1 MNSSIKNIIKF
12 NTKMK
17 LLLFYLSFIP
27 LILHAQASPDLFI
40 QDITWTPENPSIG
53 DIVTFSTTIAN
64 QGNVSSIGGY
74 THFYL
79 DGSTSPLTYKS
90 FTAIEAGST
99 ASVSFTWNAQAGT
112 HTFKGIVDVANKIS
126 EVDETNNEKTITYS
140 STALSDLIVQDI
152 TWSPENPSIGET
164 VTFTATIK
172 NQGSGSSVANRV
184 YFYLDGSTSQLTYKN
199 FGGLSSGATT
209 DVIFTWN
216 ALAND
221 HTFRAVVDRDNSIPE
236 SDETNNEQT
245 ITFSATELPDLKVQD
260 ITWSPEN
267 PSIGDTITFT
277 ATIKNQGNG
286 SSVGN
291 RAYFYLDGSASQL
304 IYKNFG
310 GLSSGAT
317 TDVIF
322 TWNALAS
329 DHTFRAVVDRDNS
342 IPESD
347 ETNNEQTITFSAT
360 ELPDLKVQDI
370 TWSPENPSIGD
381 TITFTATIKNQG
393 NGSSVGNRAYFYLD
407 GSASQLIYKNFGGL
421 SSGATTDVI
430 FTWNA
435 IAGDHTFR
443 AVVDKTNTIPESDET
458 NNEKTITFSS
468 TALSDLVVENIKWTP
483 ESSSIGDS
491 ITFTTTIKNQGN
503 GSSSNGNVHFYFDD
517 STTQYT
523 YKPINGITAGSLTTV
538 SFIWKAQPDFHTLTA
553 IIDKNNNIDESNE
566 LNNEK
571 NVTFSIVSLP
581 DLIVQNITWTPGS
594 CTIGDTVTFTATIK
608 NQGTQKSENS
618 IINFYFD
625 GSNTVYTHQILP
637 EISAGSIKKVTFTWI
652 AQKGSHTIKAVVDKD
667 NAVTEINEKNNEKTI
682 TFSVVSLSDLIVQ
695 DITLTPQKPSVGDT
709 VTFSATIKNQ
719 GQGKSGKGNVY
730 FYLDRST
737 TYFHTVPIKEIYPGE
752 IAKVPCIWNA
762 QFGSHTIRV
771 AISEG
776 VLKTES
782 DQTNNEKIY
791 TISPMDTTAPQ
802 ISLNTQINE
811 YNKNNIL
818 EEGEKLEITYGA
830 NDDASGVNYIK
841 LFVNDKFIDQQNSAG
856 TFTKITNS
864 LPMGEC
870 TIRVEAVDK
879 ASNSAEENMQITVER
894 TGPSV
899 YFGSTRTYIEEG
911 DNAII
916 TLSAVNPIGNP
927 PMNVQLIL
935 TPSSGV
941 SVYGTDWITGGSGQY
956 IGEFPLNPDDG
967 VRSISIH
974 VHVNQ
979 PGTNYVDSKIIYEVE
994 GERVIRLERLDLIPP
1009 PPPPKPNPGFEGI
1022 VMLIGLCLATILI
1035 KRKMV

>member
-1 MNSSIKNIIKF
+1 
-12 NTKMK
+12 
-17 LLLFYLSFIP
+17 
-27 LILHAQASPDLFI
+27 
-40 QDITWTPENPSIG
+40 
-53 DIVTFSTTIAN
+53 
-64 QGNVSSIGGY
+64 
-74 THFYL
+74 L
-79 DGSTSPLTYKS
+79 DGSTS
-90 FTAIEAGST
+90 
-99 ASVSFTWNAQAGT
+99 
-112 HTFKGIVDVANKIS
+112 
-126 EVDETNNEKTITYS
+126 
-140 STALSDLIVQDI
+140 
-152 TWSPENPSIGET
+152 
-164 VTFTATIK
+164 
-172 NQGSGSSVANRV
+172 
-184 YFYLDGSTSQLTYKN
+184 YL
-199 FGGLSSGATT
+199 A
-209 DVIFTWN
+209 
-216 ALAND
+216 
-221 HTFRAVVDRDNSIPE
+221 
-236 SDETNNEQT
+236 
-245 ITFSATELPDLKVQD
+245 
-260 ITWSPEN
+260 
-267 PSIGDTITFT
+267 
-277 ATIKNQGNG
+277 
-286 SSVGN
+286 
-291 RAYFYLDGSASQL
+291 
-304 IYKNFG
+304 
-310 GLSSGAT
+310 
-317 TDVIF
+317 
-322 TWNALAS
+322 
-329 DHTFRAVVDRDNS
+329 
-342 IPESD
+342 
-347 ETNNEQTITFSAT
+347 
-360 ELPDLKVQDI
+360 
-370 TWSPENPSIGD
+370 
-381 TITFTATIKNQG
+381 
-393 NGSSVGNRAYFYLD
+393 
-407 GSASQLIYKNFGGL
+407 YKNFGGL

-435 IAGDHTFR
+435 IVGDHTFR

-503 GSSSNGNVHFYFDD
+503 GSSTNGNVHFYFDD

-523 YKPINGITAGSLTTV
+523 YKPINGITAGSVTTV

-553 IIDKNNNIDESNE
+553 IVDKNNNIDESNE

-581 DLIVQNITWTPGS
+581 DLIVQNITWTPNS

-608 NQGTQKSENS
+608 NQGTQKSDNS

-637 EISAGSIKKVTFTWI
+637 EILAGSTKKVTFTWI
-652 AQKGSHTIKAVVDKD
+652 AQKGSHTIKAAADKE
-667 NAVTEINEKNNEKTI
+667 NAVTEIDEINNEKTV
-682 TFSVVSLSDLIVQ
+682 TFSVASLSDLIVQ
-695 DITLTPQKPSVGDT
+695 DITFTPQKPSIGDT

-719 GQGKSGKGNVY
+719 GQGISGKGNVY

-776 VLKTES
+776 ALKTES
-782 DQTNNEKIY
+782 DQTNNEKIV

-870 TIRVEAVDK
+870 TIRVVAVDK
-879 ASNSAEENMQITVER
+879 ASNSAEENMQISVER

-935 TPSSGV
+935 KPSSGV
-941 SVYGTDWITGGSGQY
+941 SIYGTDWITGGSGQY
-956 IGEFPLNPDDG
+956 TGEYLLNPGDD

-979 PGTNYVDSKIIYEVE
+979 LGTNYVDSEIYYEIE
-994 GERVIRLERLDLIPP
+994 GERVVRRERLDLIPP
-1009 PPPPKPNPGFEGI
+1009 PPPPEPDSGFEGI